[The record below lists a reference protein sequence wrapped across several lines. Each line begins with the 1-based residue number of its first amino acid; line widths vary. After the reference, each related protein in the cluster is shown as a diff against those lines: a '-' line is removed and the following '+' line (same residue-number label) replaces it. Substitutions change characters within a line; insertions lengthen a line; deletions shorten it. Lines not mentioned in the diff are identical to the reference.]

1 MLYLND
7 GQNLFEAALSLSGQS
22 WCAAEAAA
30 QAMAAG
36 EVPPFI
42 VVGIDHAGASRSYDY
57 CPYKPGVAHRLNMCR
72 PSGVATWRQT
82 VSCLKC
88 RKYRVLAVLF
98 LLHPWVRVG
107 SWAELFTGAVFS
119 ARCPTGTGPGG
130 VRADA
135 ADWPGG
141 DVDKYLQRVVNE
153 IMPFVCEVRL
163 ATALAAHMH
172 MPPMDCMCLSMCR
185 DFQATQMLTQRD

>member
-1 MLYLND
+1 ML
-7 GQNLFEAALSLSGQS
+7 S
-22 WCAAEAAA
+22 
-30 QAMAAG
+30 
-36 EVPPFI
+36 
-42 VVGIDHAGASRSYDY
+42 
-57 CPYKPGVAHRLNMCR
+57 
-72 PSGVATWRQT
+72 
-82 VSCLKC
+82 
-88 RKYRVLAVLF
+88 

-141 DVDKYLQRVVNE
+141 GVDKYLQRVVNE

-172 MPPMDCMCLSMCR
+172 VLPWIACASACAGTSKPCR
-185 DFQATQMLTQRD
+185 FSLGWTDRSG